1 MKAILKFCGMTF
13 GLAIPLTAIY
23 ISANSRPV
31 PTLGFTLPTNFSSQ
45 NPMAWTVS
53 GLVADWVS
61 IIGVFF
67 FFASAGFLAWLFV
80 EIAELYPPPTDKPV
94 L

>member
-1 MKAILKFCGMTF
+1 MKAILKFCGITF
-13 GLAIPLTAIY
+13 GLAIPLTVIY
-23 ISANSRPV
+23 AVSNRPV
-31 PTLGFTLPTNFSSQ
+31 PTLGFTIPSNFSSP

-53 GLVADWVS
+53 GSVADWMS

-80 EIAELYPPPTDKPV
+80 EIIELYPPPPEKPDA
-94 L
+94 